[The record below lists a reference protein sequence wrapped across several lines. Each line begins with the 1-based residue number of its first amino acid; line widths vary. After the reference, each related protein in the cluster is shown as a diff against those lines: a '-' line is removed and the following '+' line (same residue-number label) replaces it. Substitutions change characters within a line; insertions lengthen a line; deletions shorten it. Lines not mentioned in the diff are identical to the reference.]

1 MIVGPELARLPVGSQ
16 VLAHLRR
23 YSAGGTSGVVTLRFD
38 DGPLTDWPFC
48 RILTA
53 LQLPVE
59 IAVPASF
66 VGRPLRWRV
75 EQLRALVRAGHVL
88 ANHSFAHAAPPNS
101 LDEAIAD
108 VHQADRW
115 FEDHRLPVWTFVQ
128 PGSWRPGSG
137 PGDLGDPERAR
148 RFAGALHGRF
158 ACIEGYTG
166 DALIPLPITSE
177 RRLGLPHVTLD
188 DMPWSAVEKLLARV
202 VSERLFVQVVVHTV
216 RSVRGFRGAKLAGRL
231 ARLITRCSHLDTLGH
246 LRWVSLLPGVVA
258 GTGEGQNLI
267 DAAPHF
273 SMPHGRA
280 TYQTVEPLIP
290 GAPYRLEWKSP
301 NSASK
306 AAVEVRERSSDETV
320 RLIARRRGPLLRT
333 TFGVDRAGDWQ
344 LCLPEEDAGSSVPR
358 LTVV

>member
-1 MIVGPELARLPVGSQ
+1 M
-16 VLAHLRR
+16 LAHLRR
-23 YSAGGTSGVVTLRFD
+23 YSVGGISGVVTLRFD
-38 DGPLTDWPFC
+38 DGPLTDWVFC

-148 RFAGALHGRF
+148 RFDGALHGRF

-231 ARLITRCSHLDTLGH
+231 ARLIARCAHLDTLGH
-246 LRWVSLLPGVVA
+246 LRWVSLLSGVVA
-258 GTGEGQNLI
+258 GTGEDQNLI
-267 DAAPHF
+267 DAARPI
-273 SMPHGRA
+273 STPRGKA
-280 TYQTVEPLIP
+280 TYETVEALIP
-290 GAPYRLEWKSP
+290 GVPYRLEWR
-301 NSASK
+301 SANGASR
-306 AAVEVRERSSDETV
+306 AAVEVRERSSEETICLV
-320 RLIARRRGPLLRT
+320 ARRRGLLFQA
-333 TFGVDRAGDWQ
+333 TFGVDRSGDWQ
-344 LCLPEEDAGSSVPR
+344 LCLPETPAGPSDAR
-358 LTVV
+358 LIVA

>member
-1 MIVGPELARLPVGSQ
+1 M
-16 VLAHLRR
+16 LAHLRR

-75 EQLRALVRAGHVL
+75 EQLRALVRAGHLL
-88 ANHSFAHAAPPNS
+88 ANHSFSHAAPPNS

-115 FEDHRLPVWTFVQ
+115 FEDHHLPVWTFVQ
-128 PGSWRPGSG
+128 PGSWRPGGG

-148 RFAGALHGRF
+148 RFDGALDGRF
-158 ACIEGYTG
+158 ACVEGYTG
-166 DALIPLPITSE
+166 DALIPVPMTSE

-202 VSERLFVQVVVHTV
+202 VHERLFVQIVVHTV
-216 RSVRGFRGAKLAGRL
+216 RCVRGLRGAKLAGRL
-231 ARLITRCSHLDTLGH
+231 ARLIARCAQLEARGH
-246 LRWVSLLPGVVA
+246 LRWVSLLSAVVA
-258 GTGEGQNLI
+258 GTGEGRNLI
-267 DAAPHF
+267 DEARPSWSLNGAPTY
-273 SMPHGRA
+273 A
-280 TYQTVEPLIP
+280 TLEPLIA
-290 GAPYRLEWKSP
+290 GVPYRLEWTSV
-301 NSASK
+301 NGASR
-306 AAVEVRERSSDETV
+306 AAVEARELSSNDIV
-320 RLIARRRGPLLRT
+320 RLVARRRGPLLRA

-344 LCLPEEDAGSSVPR
+344 VSLPDVRAALPDPR
-358 LTVV
+358 LIVA

>member
-1 MIVGPELARLPVGSQ
+1 VSGGRELRARPVRSQ

-88 ANHSFAHAAPPNS
+88 ANHSFSHAAPPKS

-115 FEDHRLPVWTFVQ
+115 FEDHHLPVWTFVQ
-128 PGSWRPGSG
+128 PGSWRPGGG

-148 RFAGALHGRF
+148 TFDGALSGRF
-158 ACIEGYTG
+158 VCIEGYTG
-166 DALIPLPITSE
+166 EPLIPVPIAPE

-188 DMPWSAVEKLLARV
+188 DISWSFVEKLLARI
-202 VSERLFVQVVVHTV
+202 VSERLFVQIVVHTV
-216 RSVRGFRGAKLAGRL
+216 RSVRGFRGTRLAGRL
-231 ARLITRCSHLDTLGH
+231 ARLIARCAHLDTLGH
-246 LRWVSLLPGVVA
+246 LRWVSLLSGVVA
-258 GTGEGQNLI
+258 GTGEDHNLI
-267 DAAPHF
+267 DI
-273 SMPHGRA
+273 GRPCSTRLGKT
-280 TYQTVEPLIP
+280 TYETVEPLMP
-290 GAPYRLEWKSP
+290 GVPYRLEWR
-301 NSASK
+301 SANAASR
-306 AAVEVRERSSDETV
+306 AAVEVRERSSEETV
-320 RLIARRRGPLLRT
+320 RLVARRRGLRFQA
-333 TFGVDRAGDWQ
+333 TFGVHRSGDWQ
-344 LCLPEEDAGSSVPR
+344 LCLPESAAAPSDPR
-358 LTVV
+358 LIVV